1 MPLGALEM
9 GVGRGKSTPTF
20 NFSFK
25 EKSFGICRKGRPIS
39 YTVASP
45 SDTLKFFF
53 KIYTKIFPEPIRSY
67 IVSSLRDSLVHTEKH
82 IHSLRYPVTFKI
94 RQSSEVPGIACF
106 FVIKKQHKK

>member
-25 EKSFGICRKGRPIS
+25 KKSFGTCRKGRPIS

-45 SDTLKFFF
+45 SDTLKFFLY
-53 KIYTKIFPEPIRSY
+53 KNLYKNIPRTY
-67 IVSSLRDSLVHTEKH
+67 
-82 IHSLRYPVTFKI
+82 
-94 RQSSEVPGIACF
+94 
-106 FVIKKQHKK
+106 